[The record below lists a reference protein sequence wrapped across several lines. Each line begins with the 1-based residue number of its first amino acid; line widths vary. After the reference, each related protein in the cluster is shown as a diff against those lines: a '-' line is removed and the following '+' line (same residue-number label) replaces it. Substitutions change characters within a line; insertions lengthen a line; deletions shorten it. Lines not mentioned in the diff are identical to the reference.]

1 MNIDE
6 LRKRAIEVGW
16 LFDIDKLSEE
26 NKKLTIELLPY
37 MREGMSFSEQQALF
51 KAIKY
56 DRDELACLIKV
67 TQNPKLTEKKKYMY
81 AKVIASILPELD
93 TEL

>member
-37 MREGMSFSEQQALF
+37 MRIE
-51 KAIKY
+51 
-56 DRDELACLIKV
+56 
-67 TQNPKLTEKKKYMY
+67 
-81 AKVIASILPELD
+81 
-93 TEL
+93 